1 MLSLCRHSMCAQ
13 LCSTLCDPWTLA
25 LQAPLSFGCPRQ
37 EYWSGLPFPPPG
49 IFPIQGS
56 NPSLLCL
63 LHWRAEG
70 NMHDKHFLSFCL
82 KKLLELLISKALKYC
97 STIRESEVQLWGYP
111 EMTIYQIFDS
121 WLYLLGFDDQKSKSG
136 IKITM

>member
-1 MLSLCRHSMCAQ
+1 MDSGPPGSSILGFS
-13 LCSTLCDPWTLA
+13 
-25 LQAPLSFGCPRQ
+25 RQ

-49 IFPIQGS
+49 IFPTQGS
-56 NPSLLCL
+56 NPSLLRL

-82 KKLLELLISKALKYC
+82 KKLLELLMFTVY
-97 STIRESEVQLWGYP
+97 W
-111 EMTIYQIFDS
+111 IFDS
-121 WLYLLGFDDQKSKSG
+121 WLYILGFDDQKSKSG